1 MMKFDLRVSVAAI
14 AVVLGTGAGVVGAA
28 QGAAPDVVRVAEGWA
43 LLGRGDAA
51 AAEAVAAQVLGEYP
65 QSSAAGALLVQAA
78 TARAGATA
86 GLSAYEHWLGTRKI
100 DDAYLL
106 RQVALAY
113 VREVARDTAGLPDA
127 RQEALRALS
136 ADRDLPT
143 LAAIGQEARSGGI
156 VELQIMAELGSSTA
170 VERLVQEMQRAP
182 GSKARHLQAL
192 VASRST
198 SAAPAIEALL
208 ADPLPENRAEAADAL
223 GRLDIRT
230 AAPKIR
236 PLLSEPMPYVKLKA
250 AGALYRLGDTTGLPL
265 LRQMEVSEHAMVRAD
280 ALEATA
286 VSPDSGWQAAVRD
299 LLRESDPSVRLKAA
313 KLLAPHDLQSSA
325 IALEGL
331 LTDSNLAMREAA
343 GAAFVGQVASDFGV
357 LRRFLKTGDQLTRVR
372 AAARILDLT
381 R

>member
-1 MMKFDLRVSVAAI
+1 
-14 AVVLGTGAGVVGAA
+14 
-28 QGAAPDVVRVAEGWA
+28 
-43 LLGRGDAA
+43 
-51 AAEAVAAQVLGEYP
+51 
-65 QSSAAGALLVQAA
+65 
-78 TARAGATA
+78 
-86 GLSAYEHWLGTRKI
+86 
-100 DDAYLL
+100 
-106 RQVALAY
+106 
-113 VREVARDTAGLPDA
+113 
-127 RQEALRALS
+127 
-136 ADRDLPT
+136 
-143 LAAIGQEARSGGI
+143 
-156 VELQIMAELGSSTA
+156 
-170 VERLVQEMQRAP
+170 
-182 GSKARHLQAL
+182 
-192 VASRST
+192 
-198 SAAPAIEALL
+198 
-208 ADPLPENRAEAADAL
+208 
-223 GRLDIRT
+223 
-230 AAPKIR
+230 
-236 PLLSEPMPYVKLKA
+236 MPYVKLKA